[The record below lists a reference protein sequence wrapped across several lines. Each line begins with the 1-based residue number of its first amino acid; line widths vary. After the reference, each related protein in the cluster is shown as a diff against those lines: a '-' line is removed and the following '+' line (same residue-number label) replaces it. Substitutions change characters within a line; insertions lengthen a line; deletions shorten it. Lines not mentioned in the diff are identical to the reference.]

1 MKKIQMT
8 GEKLIN
14 TCDIAVVTDEYV
26 NEMNSLI
33 PKEE

>member
-14 TCDIAVVTDEYV
+14 PCDIAVVTDAY
-26 NEMNSLI
+26 MNKMSSLI
-33 PKEE
+33 PK